1 MTQENLSK
9 EIEMLIREEFE
20 GNKVKFGRQ
29 PEKARGLT
37 QMFKNNMQIFKK
49 YLQDDLSP
57 KILNLDKVFFKH
69 NFDSPLDF
77 IMIKSDFKRF
87 FESFTQAR
95 LSLLYSLELHKDSM
109 FTLDDVK
116 QTNQLSISNLL
127 YKNFEAEVQEMST
140 ILEEYHH
147 LIEHDNFDCQT
158 HVSGENFLFKCWFRR
173 YGFPILSL
181 AGFVIYGYFKVMATI
196 AHI

>member
-1 MTQENLSK
+1 
-9 EIEMLIREEFE
+9 
-20 GNKVKFGRQ
+20 
-29 PEKARGLT
+29 
-37 QMFKNNMQIFKK
+37 MFKQNMFTFKK

-57 KILNLDKVFFKH
+57 KILHLDKIFFKH
-69 NFDSPLDF
+69 KFESPLDF

-116 QTNQLSISNLL
+116 KTNQLDISTLL
-127 YKNFEAEVQEMST
+127 YKNFEAQVQEMSQ

-158 HVSGENFLFKCWFRR
+158 HISGENFMFKCWFRR
-173 YGFPILSL
+173 YGFPILCLCLFAAYSYCKIL
-181 AGFVIYGYFKVMATI
+181 SKIGEL
-196 AHI
+196 